1 MYFYIKET
9 PGQEDATYKKII
21 LMKDELQ
28 SKGLTVMY
36 SSKDDALSFLQKKIP
51 DVVQNFQKFGIDNPL
66 PATLYVMFSTD
77 NQYTILKSVILKNT
91 DIILNTAD
99 VDSSSTIKQQENR
112 ILTVVNLSNFII
124 TTSYCIIALILI
136 MVISFLTFLL
146 RNIF

>member
-1 MYFYIKET
+1 MY
-9 PGQEDATYKKII
+9 A
-21 LMKDELQ
+21 
-28 SKGLTVMY
+28 
-36 SSKDDALSFLQKKIP
+36 SKDDALSFLQKKIP

-77 NQYTILKSVILKNT
+77 NQYTTLKSVILKNA

-99 VDSSSTIKQQENR
+99 VDSGSTIKQQENR

-136 MVISFLTFLL
+136 VVVSFLTFLL
-146 RNIF
+146 NNIF